1 MGSASHSQTVRI
13 AISGYYGFR
22 NSGDEAVLRSILLAL
37 EEQGAAQGVR
47 VQPIVLS
54 GDPELTSAMYG
65 VEAAHRMRPADIL
78 RTLRGCDG
86 LISGGG
92 SLVHDATGAM
102 TIPYYTGIMK
112 LAQLLGKPTFAYAQ
126 GIGPVNRSWMAPL
139 IRGVMR
145 RSAYVSVRDAE
156 SAALLARIGVP
167 ADRIELVPDPVMGL
181 PLPAGAAAKVL
192 RIRGNGEL
200 AASAYPADDRAD
212 HASAAGVRPAVGA
225 ASAVSAHAAADAAA
239 SSAQRRSPESEA
251 VAVPQPDAVLLE
263 GAAAEPPIV
272 GVSLR
277 RWREDGADMARA
289 AEALVALSKRKPVRL
304 RFLPFH
310 TPSDRVTSEEVM
322 ERLRGRLGEGSS
334 AELAE
339 PGDDPQ
345 QMLLAVAECDA
356 LFGMRLHALIYAAG
370 RMVPMLG
377 LSYDPKIDQFL
388 QRIGLRAIGT
398 TDELN
403 PDSFAE
409 AACSLLDNAD
419 EWRRQHGP
427 AIDLLKQ
434 QSQQPAQQ
442 IITKLR
448 QYRSR

>member
-13 AISGYYGFR
+13 AISGFYGFS

-37 EEQGAAQGVR
+37 EEQGALQGVT
-47 VQPIVLS
+47 VEPVVLS
-54 GDPELTSAMYG
+54 ADPAWTTAMYG
-65 VEAAHRMRPADIL
+65 VESAHRMRPADIL
-78 RTLRGCDG
+78 RTIRGCDG

-92 SLVHDATGAM
+92 SLLQDVTGAM

-126 GIGPVNRSWMAPL
+126 GIGPVNRRWMDPL
-139 IRGVMR
+139 IRSVMR

-156 SAALLARIGVP
+156 SAALLSRIGV
-167 ADRIELVPDPVMGL
+167 AANRIEVVPDPVMGL
-181 PLPAGAAAKVL
+181 PLPAGAAAAV
-192 RIRGNGEL
+192 IA
-200 AASAYPADDRAD
+200 AASEAAPQLASASASGPASSLQAG
-212 HASAAGVRPAVGA
+212 ASAA
-225 ASAVSAHAAADAAA
+225 AAAQAPGAG
-239 SSAQRRSPESEA
+239 R
-251 VAVPQPDAVLLE
+251 
-263 GAAAEPPIV
+263 AAAEPPIV

-277 RWREDGADMARA
+277 SWREDGADMARA
-289 AEALVALSKRKPVRL
+289 AEALVALSKRQPVRL

-322 ERLRGRLGEGSS
+322 ERLRGRLGDGSS

-345 QMLLAVAECDA
+345 QMLLAVSECDL
-356 LFGMRLHALIYAAG
+356 LFGMRLHALIYAAN

-388 QRIGLRAIGT
+388 QRIGLTAIGT
-398 TDELN
+398 TEQLN
-403 PDSFAE
+403 PDIFAE
-409 AACSLLDNAD
+409 AACELLYNAD
-419 EWRRQHGP
+419 DWRRQHAP
-427 AIDLLKQ
+427 SIDLLKQ

-442 IITKLR
+442 IITTLR

>member
-13 AISGYYGFR
+13 AISGYYGYR

-47 VQPIVLS
+47 VQPVVLS
-54 GDPELTSAMYG
+54 ADPAWTSSMYG

-92 SLVHDATGAM
+92 SLLQDATGTK
-102 TIPYYTGIMK
+102 TIPYYTGIMR

-126 GIGPVNRSWMAPL
+126 GIGPVNRRWMDPL

-156 SAALLARIGVP
+156 SADLLARIGV
-167 ADRIELVPDPVMGL
+167 ARERIEVVPDPVMGL
-181 PLPAGAAAKVL
+181 PLPEGAETSV
-192 RIRGNGEL
+192 N
-200 AASAYPADDRAD
+200 
-212 HASAAGVRPAVGA
+212 
-225 ASAVSAHAAADAAA
+225 ADALQVPSGALSANHAGSAIANSASQLSTVSGQAA
-239 SSAQRRSPESEA
+239 PGEAALRGVKPRVSSDA
-251 VAVPQPDAVLLE
+251 PDAPDAFVT
-263 GAAAEPPIV
+263 PVV

-277 RWREDGADMARA
+277 SWRPDGADLARA
-289 AEALVALSKRKPVRL
+289 AEALIALSKSRSVTL

-310 TPSDRVTSEEVM
+310 TPSDVVTSQEM
-322 ERLRGRLGEGSS
+322 IERLRGKLGEGSS
-334 AELAE
+334 AELAA

-345 QMLLAVAECDA
+345 QMLLEVSRCDV
-356 LFGMRLHALIYAAG
+356 LFGMRLHALIYAAN

-377 LSYDPKIDQFL
+377 LSYDPKIDHFL
-388 QRIGLRAIGT
+388 HRIGLTAIGDT
-398 TDELN
+398 EQLDPEL
-403 PDSFAE
+403 FANE
-409 AACSLLDNAD
+409 AVALLDNPD
-419 EWRRQHGP
+419 EWRKMHVP

-442 IITKLR
+442 IVTYLR